1 MMMGEFG
8 SGVHEF
14 YDAGEKVFSCLM
26 VLFVRYLLPEGR
38 DWNMWQNGVQGVGQD
53 APGPFPSLGGVDVME
68 GGQAAAKDFLY

>member
-1 MMMGEFG
+1 MQRHLYSVKKSNKKNIGTVMMMGEFG

-38 DWNMWQNGVQGVGQD
+38 DWNMW
-53 APGPFPSLGGVDVME
+53 
-68 GGQAAAKDFLY
+68 